1 MTTAESWLDK
11 TLGYRF
17 HDPALLERAL
27 THRSAGGR
35 HNERLE
41 FLGDAILGMVIAE
54 QLYRDCPSANEG
66 DLSRLRSHLVRRET
80 LGQIGAD
87 IGLGNWLR
95 LGQGEMKS
103 GGFRRRSTLANGLE
117 AVLGAVYLD
126 GGLPSV
132 VAIIERLFAD
142 RLRDLPDTQALKD
155 AKTRLQEYLQGRGLD
170 LPVYAVESATGE
182 DHRREFSVTCTI
194 DALNRRTRAC
204 GRSRRQAE
212 QRAAE
217 SMLAELADG

>member
-41 FLGDAILGMVIAE
+41 FLGDAVLGMVMAE
-54 QLYRDCPSANEG
+54 QLYRDCPSADEG

-126 GGLPSV
+126 GGLQSV

-142 RLRDLPDTQALKD
+142 RLRDL
-155 AKTRLQEYLQGRGLD
+155 
-170 LPVYAVESATGE
+170 
-182 DHRREFSVTCTI
+182 H
-194 DALNRRTRAC
+194 
-204 GRSRRQAE
+204 
-212 QRAAE
+212 AA
-217 SMLAELADG
+217 SD